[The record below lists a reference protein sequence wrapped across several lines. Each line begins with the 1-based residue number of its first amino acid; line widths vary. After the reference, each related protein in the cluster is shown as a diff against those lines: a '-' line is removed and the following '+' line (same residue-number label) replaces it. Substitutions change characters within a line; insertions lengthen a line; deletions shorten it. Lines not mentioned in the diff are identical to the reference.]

1 MDGRINNGSKKGENR
16 NAGRK
21 PKATEIELIERLTPL
36 EEIAFKAM
44 RKGLENGDFAF
55 VKLFLEFRFG
65 RPKQQIQ
72 VEPPKELIV
81 CKMKLPDGQ
90 IIEI

>member
-21 PKATEIELIERLTPL
+21 PKATEIELIERLKPL
-36 EEIAFKAM
+36 EEVAFIALKN
-44 RKGLENGDFAF
+44 GLERGDFAF
-55 VKLFLEFRFG
+55 LKLYLEFRYG
-65 RPKQQIQ
+65 RPKQQIE
-72 VEPPKELIV
+72 VEQPRNIIV
-81 CKMKLPDGQ
+81 TTMKLPDGQ

>member
-1 MDGRINNGSKKGENR
+1 MDGRKNNGSRKGETR

-36 EEIAFKAM
+36 EEVAFRAM
-44 RKGLENGDFAF
+44 KRGLESGDFAF
-55 VKLFLEFRFG
+55 VRLFLEFRFG

-72 VEPPKELIV
+72 VQNQQESLVAE
-81 CKMKLPDGQ
+81 MKLPDGT
-90 IIEI
+90 IILI

>member
-1 MDGRINNGSKKGENR
+1 MDRRINNGSKKGENR

-36 EEIAFKAM
+36 EEVAFAALK
-44 RKGLENGDFAF
+44 KGLIEGDFSF
-55 VKLFLEFRFG
+55 VKLYFEFRFG

-72 VEPPKELIV
+72 VQHPQEIIV
-81 CKMKLPDGQ
+81 TTMKMPNGE